1 MVIHFQQHS
10 CSIFMDLSKKTMFCN
25 MFLFL
30 ILLREQSN
38 WYTSGQF
45 PFLVFSKV
53 QSLIMSLLWT
63 SRWPTH
69 SRGRYLAA
77 SESPANSP
85 ISYSTDATV
94 LPIPV
99 ITKARMETIYSHH
112 KFLHPGLTV

>member
-1 MVIHFQQHS
+1 
-10 CSIFMDLSKKTMFCN
+10 

-63 SRWPTH
+63 FPYHHDDQPTH
-69 SRGRYLAA
+69 VAIIWLQ
-77 SESPANSP
+77 
-85 ISYSTDATV
+85 
-94 LPIPV
+94 IPQIPLL
-99 ITKARMETIYSHH
+99 ITQSHIRLMPQ
-112 KFLHPGLTV
+112 FYQSL